1 MRAAMRS
8 AGFADEMEVATIDL
22 ISAMFFIKVLD
33 EKVWHI
39 DSSDALVSKNRTFVR
54 NILLE
59 KISIFHLKPPGGVL
73 IEYLYVY
80 TIYTIFVCIHDIHTQ
95 ISFSKLNG
103 GGLFKQPNRYIDLF
117 ERLREARTYIDRYL
131 PGHISVSPRVLF

>member
-1 MRAAMRS
+1 MLWFLKIELLS
-8 AGFADEMEVATIDL
+8 EIFY
-22 ISAMFFIKVLD
+22 
-33 EKVWHI
+33 
-39 DSSDALVSKNRTFVR
+39 SK
-54 NILLE
+54 

-103 GGLFKQPNRYIDLF
+103 GGCLNNPTGI
-117 ERLREARTYIDRYL
+117 
-131 PGHISVSPRVLF
+131 

>member
-1 MRAAMRS
+1 MHKIYLRLLSLKQIKRR
-8 AGFADEMEVATIDL
+8 DKRILPLLTIVQML
-22 ISAMFFIKVLD
+22 WFLKIELLSEIFY
-33 EKVWHI
+33 
-39 DSSDALVSKNRTFVR
+39 SKKF
-54 NILLE
+54 
-59 KISIFHLKPPGGVL
+59 SIFHLKPPGGVL
-73 IEYLYVY
+73 IEYPYVY

-131 PGHISVSPRVLF
+131 PGHISVSPRALF

>member
-1 MRAAMRS
+1 M
-8 AGFADEMEVATIDL
+8 
-22 ISAMFFIKVLD
+22 
-33 EKVWHI
+33 

-73 IEYLYVY
+73 IEYPYVY

-131 PGHISVSPRVLF
+131 PGHISVSPRALF